1 VPPSGSSP
9 PPRTSEPRGRSRA
22 SRRPSRACA
31 GARAQTRPEAAGQVS
46 RKPSARDGRPGPRSE
61 VGSGRRLSLCD
72 LDDAAGLTRRERG
85 LGCRR
90 RSVRLLDIDPGGRA
104 GVVPLS
110 KRGPPLQGHRA
121 LLPVAGHRR
130 PQRRPGDRQAPHDDL
145 RRGSRPPAVQ
155 QPVRRVLAVRR
166 PRADPRALRPRLR
179 SPGATTTS
187 IVTARAARL
196 DRAVHLVDAAAT
208 ILAHPRVSVGCPYTG
223 PIRGHRVRQRP
234 PRSPRFFTH
243 AMGRDGVGNALNVN
257 RTLEVGGSTPL
268 GSTYDSTTL
277 PARWLRIFAVS
288 SRGGVRKG
296 VPADPLEGC
305 ARLGLQRQA
314 VAVKDAA
321 LLDRRS
327 AS

>member
-1 VPPSGSSP
+1 MPPSGSSP

-110 KRGPPLQGHRA
+110 KRGPPLKGHRA
-121 LLPVAGHRR
+121 LLPVAGIGDLNGVRVADRR
-130 PQRRPGDRQAPHDDL
+130 PMTTSVEEADL
-145 RRGSRPPAVQ
+145 PAVQ
-155 QPVRRVLAVRR
+155 QPVRRVFAVRR

-268 GSTYDSTTL
+268 GSTL
-277 PARWLRIFAVS
+277 LH
-288 SRGGVRKG
+288 
-296 VPADPLEGC
+296 
-305 ARLGLQRQA
+305 Q
-314 VAVKDAA
+314 VK
-321 LLDRRS
+321 S
-327 AS
+327 HG